1 MKTRKQNRKR
11 NRKRERRESWNKEG
25 AAGCLVAAD
34 SSSLPA
40 LSLCSLSSTTS
51 DSLSLSRP
59 LSISSA
65 SAPTPSACSV
75 SASTP
80 PSHSRR
86 AGIFRGVSARCGRH
100 IKALQGAET
109 SRKHGGNPLQEGLL
123 EHRRS
128 VRLLSL
134 FLFFCC
140 VRSLWIPLTA
150 SAPARESKGGG
161 VRAYGPF
168 HALAA
173 PPPPS
178 AFSCY
183 SYNNL
188 PPSPHHFFLA
198 CSLSHPFASSSPT
211 RSTQRNHVARL

>member
-1 MKTRKQNRKR
+1 MVVVVRVVRSAQQRQRPCWQKETRRGRGRGQPEKKRMKTRKQNRKR

-150 SAPARESKGGG
+150 SAPARE
-161 VRAYGPF
+161 RARV
-168 HALAA
+168 AA
-173 PPPPS
+173 S
-178 AFSCY
+178 G
-183 SYNNL
+183 
-188 PPSPHHFFLA
+188 HMG
-198 CSLSHPFASSSPT
+198 
-211 RSTQRNHVARL
+211 RSTR